1 MKHQW
6 ALVSLLIAA
15 TCSTAEVLSLQEC
28 IDLAM
33 QNNLQHQMDQQNPRQ
48 QSRPTNGGPSAFY
61 LQHGRL
67 FHRP

>member
-1 MKHQW
+1 MKYQW
-6 ALVSLLIAA
+6 ALVSLLIAS

-33 QNNLQHQMDQQNPRQ
+33 QNNLQHQRNQQTLAN
-48 QSRPTNGGPSAFY
+48 SRVQLDGGAITLC

-67 FHRP
+67 CHRP

>member
-1 MKHQW
+1 MKYQW
-6 ALVSLLIAA
+6 ALVGLLIAT

-33 QNNLQHQMDQQNPRQ
+33 QNNLQHQRDQQTLAS
-48 QSRPTNGGPSAFY
+48 SRVQLKAAQAPFS

-67 FHRP
+67 CHRP